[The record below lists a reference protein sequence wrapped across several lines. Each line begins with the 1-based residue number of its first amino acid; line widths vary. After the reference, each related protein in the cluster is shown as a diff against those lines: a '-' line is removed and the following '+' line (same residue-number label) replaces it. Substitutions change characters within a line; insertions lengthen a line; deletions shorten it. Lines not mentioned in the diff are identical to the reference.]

1 VSAASPSIHALAFER
16 IARVRRRG
24 ARERRWMH
32 LSLGLGISMIG
43 LVVLLTVLQPLLPLP
58 SPDAQNYSA
67 VLQPPSFSHLLG
79 TDNVGRD
86 VFSRTL
92 AAGRIDLPIALLVTS
107 ISVLVGVCLG
117 ALAGFVGGWVDA
129 LIMRLVDIAIAFPFI
144 VLVIAVIAIFG
155 PGVKGVIIGVP
166 LVGWSVYARLTRSEM
181 LVVREQE
188 YMLAAEVLGLS
199 RRRMLFKHALPN
211 IWRPALAFSMIEVV
225 VNIVLVASLSYLG
238 LGVQPPTAEWGSIIA
253 EGQQYILTAWWIS
266 TLPGIVIILI
276 GLGFSLLGDAAADIL
291 GRDLTLAVN

>member
-1 VSAASPSIHALAFER
+1 MHDLAVKR
-16 IARVRRRG
+16 LARVRRRG
-24 ARERRWMH
+24 IRERRWMH
-32 LSLGLGISMIG
+32 LSLGLGIGMIA
-43 LVVLLTVLQPLLPLP
+43 LIVLLTVIQPLLPLP
-58 SPDAQNYSA
+58 SPNTQNYSA
-67 VLQPPSFSHLLG
+67 VLQPPSLSHPFG

-92 AAGRIDLPIALLVTS
+92 AGGRIDLPIALLITS
-107 ISVLVGVCLG
+107 ISVLAGVCLG

-129 LIMRLVDIAIAFPFI
+129 LIMRMVDIAIAFPFLI
-144 VLVIAVIAIFG
+144 LVIAVIAIFG
-155 PGVKGVIIGVP
+155 PGVKGVIVGVP

-181 LVVREQE
+181 LVVRQQE

-225 VNIVLVASLSYLG
+225 LNIVLVASLSYLG
-238 LGVQPPTAEWGSIIA
+238 LGVQPPTPEWGGIIA

-266 TLPGIVIILI
+266 TLPGIVIVIV
-276 GLGFSLLGDAAADIL
+276 GLGFSLVGDAAADIL
-291 GRDLTLAVN
+291 GRDLTLAAS

>member
-1 VSAASPSIHALAFER
+1 MSAVAPSVRELAFER
-16 IARVRRRG
+16 VTKVRRRG
-24 ARERRWMH
+24 IRERRWMR
-32 LSLGLGISMIG
+32 LSLGLGIAF
-43 LVVLLTVLQPLLPLP
+43 LAVVVLLTVFQPLLPLP

-67 VLQPPSFSHLLG
+67 VLQPPSLSHLFG

-92 AAGRIDLPIALLVTS
+92 AGGRIDLPIALLVTS
-107 ISVLVGVCLG
+107 ISVVVGVCLG

-155 PGVKGVIIGVP
+155 PGMKGVIIGVP
-166 LVGWSVYARLTRSEM
+166 LVGWSAYARLTRSEM

-199 RRRMLFKHALPN
+199 RRRMLFRHALPN

-225 VNIVLVASLSYLG
+225 LNLVLVASLSYLG
-238 LGVQPPTAEWGSIIA
+238 LGAQPPTPEWGGIIA

-266 TLPGIVIILI
+266 TLPGIMIILV
-276 GLGFSLLGDAAADIL
+276 GLGFSLLGDAVADIL

>member
-1 VSAASPSIHALAFER
+1 MR
-16 IARVRRRG
+16 
-24 ARERRWMH
+24 
-32 LSLGLGISMIG
+32 LSLGLGIAF
-43 LVVLLTVLQPLLPLP
+43 LAVVVLLTVFQPLLPLP
-58 SPDAQNYSA
+58 SPDAQNYNA
-67 VLQPPSFSHLLG
+67 VLQPPSSAHLFG

-92 AAGRIDLPIALLVTS
+92 AGGRIDLPIALLVTS
-107 ISVLVGVCLG
+107 ISVIVGVCLG
-117 ALAGFVGGWVDA
+117 ALAGFVGGKVDA

-155 PGVKGVIIGVP
+155 PGMKGVIIGVP
-166 LVGWSVYARLTRSEM
+166 LVGWSAYARLTRSEM

-199 RRRMLFKHALPN
+199 RRRMLFRHALPN

-225 VNIVLVASLSYLG
+225 LNLVLVASLSYLG
-238 LGVQPPTAEWGSIIA
+238 LGAQPPTPEWGGIIA

-266 TLPGIVIILI
+266 TLPGIMIILV
-276 GLGFSLLGDAAADIL
+276 GLGFSLLGDAVADIL